1 MHGTLE
7 QKRALE
13 GTLATTAK
21 KINAFNSLLENIF
34 VTSLD
39 NRKEPVFIN
48 VDEEVQTFKVNNEK
62 DIQRIV
68 EAK

>member
-1 MHGTLE
+1 M
-7 QKRALE
+7 
-13 GTLATTAK
+13 ATTTK

-39 NRKEPVFIN
+39 NRKESVFIN
-48 VDEEVQTFKVNNEK
+48 VDEEVQILKENNEK